1 MSSENGTVG
10 RPSGDLGLRG
20 TEQAEPAAVVR
31 PSIPPG
37 PMGGAAA
44 APGSGGGTEA
54 AGTTA
59 TPLSLS
65 LSAEWV
71 DAQAIRHFAAHLSSL
86 GLAVAEPATFFQ
98 RLRVLRRADGGVRV
112 LLPEVER

>member
-1 MSSENGTVG
+1 
-10 RPSGDLGLRG
+10 
-20 TEQAEPAAVVR
+20 
-31 PSIPPG
+31 
-37 PMGGAAA
+37 
-44 APGSGGGTEA
+44 
-54 AGTTA
+54 
-59 TPLSLS
+59 
-65 LSAEWV
+65 V

>member
-20 TEQAEPAAVVR
+20 VEQAAEPVVR
-31 PSIPPG
+31 ASIPPG

>member
-1 MSSENGTVG
+1 MSEANGTIVG
-10 RPSGDLGLRG
+10 EGRAIGLRG
-20 TEQAEPAAVVR
+20 AEPPEQAPVVR
-31 PSIPPG
+31 ASIPPG
-37 PMGGAAA
+37 PMGGAAP
-44 APGSGGGTEA
+44 APGSGGGDA
-54 AGTTA
+54 VAGTTA

-112 LLPEVER
+112 LLPEG